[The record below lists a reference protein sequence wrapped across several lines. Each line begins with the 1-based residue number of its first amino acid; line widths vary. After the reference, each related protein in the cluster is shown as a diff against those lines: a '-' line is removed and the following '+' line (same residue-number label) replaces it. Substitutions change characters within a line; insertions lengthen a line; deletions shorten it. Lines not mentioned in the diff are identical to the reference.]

1 MSEVHE
7 MHGVAAE
14 PSMIAEERGWVRIYD
29 KHNAVMLAMSGDTPH
44 LTPAA
49 CRYLASKLRR
59 LAKIVEERQA

>member
-1 MSEVHE
+1 

-14 PSMIAEERGWVRIYD
+14 AHPVNGSWVRLYD
-29 KHNAVMLAMSGDTPH
+29 KGDHVAMHCDVPAH

-59 LAKIVEERQA
+59 LAKIVEERQG